1 MSKLQPAAAKMHV
14 KENYQPSASENES
27 PMGVA
32 KYHTSVDMPEELRK
46 ALPDIDSLKRL
57 LSESNN
63 V

>member
-1 MSKLQPAAAKMHV
+1 MHV

-32 KYHTSVDMPEELRK
+32 KYHTSVDMPDELRK

-57 LSESNN
+57 LSESNDI
-63 V
+63 

>member
-1 MSKLQPAAAKMHV
+1 MKYVIQR
-14 KENYQPSASENES
+14 YDS

-32 KYHTSVDMPEELRK
+32 KYHKSFDMPEELRK

-57 LSESNN
+57 LSESND